1 MKWILMAFVIY
12 LLSYGVYY
20 LVTWSDKPG
29 RKVTKDHQPYLIFGV
44 FRMANKSDI
53 TRMKPLSSETTYD
66 IENQEAKRIARIQK
80 YQTAYIYLTEAR
92 KRFEILQ
99 EYFIC

>member
-29 RKVTKDHQPYLIFGV
+29 RKVTKSHNRDYDSIFD
-44 FRMANKSDI
+44 SDC
-53 TRMKPLSSETTYD
+53 D
-66 IENQEAKRIARIQK
+66 GGD
-80 YQTAYIYLTEAR
+80 
-92 KRFEILQ
+92 
-99 EYFIC
+99 